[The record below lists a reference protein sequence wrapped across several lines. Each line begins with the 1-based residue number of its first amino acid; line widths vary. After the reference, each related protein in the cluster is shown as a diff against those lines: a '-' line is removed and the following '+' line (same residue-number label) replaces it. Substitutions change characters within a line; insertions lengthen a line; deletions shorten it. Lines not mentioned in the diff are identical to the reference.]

1 MDELTELQYDW
12 HDVNEPD
19 IIPVFDDEKDDHNDQ
34 FPDDQQDW
42 LNFITESFTER

>member
-19 IIPVFDDEKDDHNDQ
+19 IIPVFDDENNDQ

-42 LNFITESFTER
+42 LDFITESFTER